1 MELIFKTDLDING
14 NSYSLAIDTNRKEF
28 SRVSRNSYSCEIKI
42 PRKSLRNLIEQCKN
56 DGYKEVN

>member
-14 NSYSLAIDTNRKEF
+14 NSYSLAIDTDRKEF
-28 SRVSRNSYSCEIKI
+28 SRVSRNSYSYKIKV
-42 PRKSLRNLIEQCKN
+42 PRKKLRDLVCQCRE